1 MAKEDY
7 RDERG
12 RTPLHWAA
20 WDGSAIRVSSL
31 LEAGDDPA
39 AVDSDGETPAGLNER
54 AGKLGGVDAEVRQQ
68 IAGMLKG
75 ASEARALETEA
86 LPGKDAKARK
96 V

>member
-39 AVDSDGETPAGLNER
+39 AVDSDGETPAGLSER

-75 ASEARALETEA
+75 AAEARALENEA